1 MTSCQQKSYLFQDQ
15 PASSTMARDLTFFE
29 SIAKSFE
36 GFSQWLEAAL
46 APSGHPSR
54 KDVDR
59 SKGPSHPS
67 HMSVANERAIKKYKL
82 DHELYVSTYPK
93 NADIATAH
101 KVHHETKVVYTTRT
115 YSPSVANPVEKEL
128 HMTNTAEYS
137 RHLARLEN
145 RLDKCL
151 QNSVRSRAWNSI
163 AQANVKLSSMDIL
176 VRDFELLVRP
186 TPDIAA
192 KILAKLNM
200 LHIAVASAGQN
211 AVSLLVEELHVL
223 EAPSSV
229 CVSRVLVHV
238 CAYLST
244 RDIAWHCLIV
254 SKAWN
259 AVIAANQLVSRSI
272 RSSHVRMCFWRHA
285 IDAHTRRCD
294 TTNKQLAPFQSNIPP
309 RRCSSSAP
317 RWCFHALLER
327 AMLDKH
333 NRFHRAIH
341 ADVARTTFVQAEH
354 MYPTASS
361 LAATVRLGTDL
372 LATDRDVATLSAL
385 QAKLTRV
392 LQAYCQ
398 LDPVVGYCHG
408 MTFLGATVLTC
419 AGYDEVASFHMF
431 ASAMQHYDMASVFTL
446 PDLPGT
452 KTRLHQ
458 LDNLMRLHLPPL
470 HKCLRTHRIHPHMF
484 ASGWIMSLFLN
495 EPSLSPA
502 SRGIIV
508 DEFFQG
514 GWPRMF
520 RIYLG
525 LLSIHADSHLV
536 TPHASHTLRALVQ
549 LPKLLDASLQTVLD
563 QGRNH
568 FTLATSED
576 ALAIMA
582 YNPTAAA
589 DISDYF

>member
-1 MTSCQQKSYLFQDQ
+1 
-15 PASSTMARDLTFFE
+15 MARDLTFFE

-36 GFSQWLEAAL
+36 GFSQWLDAAL

-82 DHELYVSTYPK
+82 DHELYVSTYPSLVPTTVDVQSNTKSASDRAMDDITVRFHRSLYVSK

-101 KVHHETKVVYTTRT
+101 KVHHQT
-115 YSPSVANPVEKEL
+115 KEL

-145 RLDKCL
+145 RLDKCQ

-186 TPDIAA
+186 TPDIVA

-259 AVIAANQLVSRSI
+259 AVVAANQLVSRSI

-285 IDAHTRRCD
+285 IDAHTRTRD
-294 TTNKQLAPFQSNIPP
+294 TTNKQLAPFQSNLSP

-317 RWCFHALLER
+317 RWCFHTLLER

-341 ADVARTTFVQAEH
+341 ADVARTTFVQAEQ
-354 MYPTASS
+354 MYPAASS

-372 LATDRDVATLSAL
+372 LATDHDVATLSAL

-458 LDNLMRLHLPPL
+458 LDNLMRLHLPSL

-568 FTLATSED
+568 FTLATSEN

-582 YNPTAAA
+582 YDPTAAA